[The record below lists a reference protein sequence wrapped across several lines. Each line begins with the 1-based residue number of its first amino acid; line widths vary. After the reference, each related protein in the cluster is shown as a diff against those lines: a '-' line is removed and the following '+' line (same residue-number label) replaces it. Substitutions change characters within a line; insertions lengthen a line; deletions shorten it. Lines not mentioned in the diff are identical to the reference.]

1 MDAVRNLGGPH
12 PPPDQLKALRKIT
25 RAAQMGS
32 SSPNGRNR
40 TLRRATAFTLQQCK
54 AAPARH

>member
-12 PPPDQLKALRKIT
+12 PPPDQLNKALRKIT

-32 SSPNGRNR
+32 AHETKEIVR
-40 TLRRATAFTLQQCK
+40 
-54 AAPARH
+54 